1 VEGWRDWKG
10 WKRHNIYFLGHGGR
24 AQEAMLPLL
33 SDLEYS
39 IVFQL
44 R

>member
-1 VEGWRDWKG
+1 
-10 WKRHNIYFLGHGGR
+10 LGHGGR
-24 AQEAMLPLL
+24 AQEAMLSRL
-33 SDLEYS
+33 SDLEYF